1 MHHGAYMTEED
12 RRNTVETSA
21 RLLYPCWYWRNS
33 ISTCLS
39 QLRSSP
45 PHLCDYCEGGRIH
58 KSKSPATTH
67 LLPACTLLAYI
78 SLPCSIRQYCT
89 SPHGIHCIP
98 VPDNMYIH
106 TELPCTVLLGELIV
120 SKCVADMYLLT
131 ISSPNI
137 NQVAM
142 SLYDIMYAHGIHF
155 ATMYVVFYYS
165 CMCLESVL
173 AVSILTSQYC
183 IILYSILCVCTV
195 HMYICMYN
203 VHSFC
208 TCFV

>member
-1 MHHGAYMTEED
+1 MTEED
-12 RRNTVETSA
+12 WSNTVETSA

-58 KSKSPATTH
+58 KSKSSATTH
-67 LLPACTLLAYI
+67 LLPVCTHLTYI

-98 VPDNMYIH
+98 VPDNMYVH
-106 TELPCTVLLGELIV
+106 T
-120 SKCVADMYLLT
+120 YR
-131 ISSPNI
+131 
-137 NQVAM
+137 
-142 SLYDIMYAHGIHF
+142 
-155 ATMYVVFYYS
+155 ATMYSPIGRSDREQIRSRYVFAHDQFARYQQSSNEPLRYHAHSWHTFCYHVVFYYS
-165 CMCLESVL
+165 RMCLEYVL

-183 IILYSILCVCTV
+183 IILHVILCVCTV
-195 HMYICMYN
+195 HMYVCMYN

-208 TCFV
+208 TLV